1 MKRNSGG
8 MHYQETAIES
18 VTILLELLSTFQI
31 KNSSRTS
38 CKGPPKKQRP
48 ASHLW
53 EEFAY
58 DNHATGDLSSVL
70 ISMHL
75 HAYILQDK

>member
-1 MKRNSGG
+1 MKWNSGG

-18 VTILLELLSTFQI
+18 VTILLELLSPFQI
-31 KNSSRTS
+31 KNYSRTS

-53 EEFAY
+53 EE
-58 DNHATGDLSSVL
+58 NHTTGGLSSVL

-75 HAYILQDK
+75 HAYIL